1 MDNAPRP
8 RHRPRAQDRGPTGRP
23 AGATRRRIPPR
34 RRDRH
39 AALVIDRQRLIIM
52 FVTNLR
58 GPDAPALVHA
68 RVGEVARVTTT
79 VGNVPV
85 VFAALCYAGT
95 LRLTDPDPDAFR
107 SWTNALV
114 PDLRAEVDALCA
126 SAPTGAD
133 RRLAS
138 QAGLRVWHIVDP
150 ETCTR
155 LPSRH
160 FRPWRALDLDH
171 QGRPRHLDAVVDG
184 ARVYDTARVMFLR
197 GCLTQRQRT
206 PAQRVR

>member
-1 MDNAPRP
+1 
-8 RHRPRAQDRGPTGRP
+8 
-23 AGATRRRIPPR
+23 
-34 RRDRH
+34 
-39 AALVIDRQRLIIM
+39 VIDRQRLIIT

-58 GPDAPALVHA
+58 GPDAPLALVHA

-95 LRLTDPDPDAFR
+95 LRLTDPDPDACR

-114 PDLRAEVDALCA
+114 ADLRAEVDALCA

-138 QAGLRVWHIVDP
+138 QAGLRGWHI
-150 ETCTR
+150 R
-155 LPSRH
+155 
-160 FRPWRALDLDH
+160 
-171 QGRPRHLDAVVDG
+171 
-184 ARVYDTARVMFLR
+184 
-197 GCLTQRQRT
+197 
-206 PAQRVR
+206 

>member
-1 MDNAPRP
+1 
-8 RHRPRAQDRGPTGRP
+8 
-23 AGATRRRIPPR
+23 
-34 RRDRH
+34 
-39 AALVIDRQRLIIM
+39 VIDRQRLIIM

-68 RVGEVARVTTT
+68 RVGEV
-79 VGNVPV
+79 
-85 VFAALCYAGT
+85 
-95 LRLTDPDPDAFR
+95 
-107 SWTNALV
+107 
-114 PDLRAEVDALCA
+114 
-126 SAPTGAD
+126 
-133 RRLAS
+133 AS

>member
-1 MDNAPRP
+1 
-8 RHRPRAQDRGPTGRP
+8 
-23 AGATRRRIPPR
+23 
-34 RRDRH
+34 
-39 AALVIDRQRLIIM
+39 VIDRQRLIIM

-95 LRLTDPDPDAFR
+95 LRLTDPDPDPDAFR

-133 RRLAS
+133 RRLATKLAS
-138 QAGLRVWHIVDP
+138 ACG
-150 ETCTR
+150 T
-155 LPSRH
+155 
-160 FRPWRALDLDH
+160 
-171 QGRPRHLDAVVDG
+171 
-184 ARVYDTARVMFLR
+184 
-197 GCLTQRQRT
+197 
-206 PAQRVR
+206 